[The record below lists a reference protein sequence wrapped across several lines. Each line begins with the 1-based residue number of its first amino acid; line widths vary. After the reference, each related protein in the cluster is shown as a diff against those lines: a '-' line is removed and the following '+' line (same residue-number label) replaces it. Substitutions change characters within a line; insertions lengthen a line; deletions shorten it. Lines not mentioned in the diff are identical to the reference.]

1 MIITK
6 YGERQ
11 ETILQQISIGGCFTG
26 WEENIYTGDE
36 FRMEI
41 ELPNGNRLPLACKA
55 VYRFDNTGVG
65 VKFLDITRF
74 EQSLIS
80 KVISERLKAEGLPV
94 HIDPFTEPPPVEPMP
109 EAAAA
114 VSDDPRKERDEM
126 LEKIMSGS

>member
-11 ETILQQISIGGCFTG
+11 ETVLQQISIGGCFTG

-65 VKFLDITRF
+65 VKFIDITRF

-94 HIDPFTEPPPVEPMP
+94 HIDPFTQPPPVEQPAASG
-109 EAAAA
+109 AAAT
-114 VSDDPRKERDEM
+114 DDLRRERDEM